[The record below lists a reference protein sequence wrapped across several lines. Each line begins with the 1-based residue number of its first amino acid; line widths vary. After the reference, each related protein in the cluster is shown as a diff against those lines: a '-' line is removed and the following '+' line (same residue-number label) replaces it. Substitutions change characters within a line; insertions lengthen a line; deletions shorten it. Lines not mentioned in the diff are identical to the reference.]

1 MIILV
6 DMDGVLA
13 DFEQG
18 FINIWKV
25 KHPDLPYV
33 PVEERN
39 TFYTYKQYPK
49 ELRPL
54 TQDIVR
60 APNFFA
66 ALPPIE
72 GALQG
77 FKELAETGHDIAIC
91 SSPLIGNP
99 TGASD
104 KYDWI
109 EENLGDDWVGKLI
122 LAPDKT
128 MVRGDIL
135 IDDRPEIKG
144 SQQPLWEHVLYDH
157 LYNQEIEGRRRLT
170 WANWRE
176 VIPEK

>member
-18 FINIWKV
+18 FVNIWKV
-25 KHPDLPYV
+25 KHPDLPYIS
-33 PVEERN
+33 PEKRT

-49 ELRPL
+49 EQRPL
-54 TQDIVR
+54 TQEIVR
-60 APNFFA
+60 ASGFFA
-66 ALPPIE
+66 SLPPIK
-72 GALQG
+72 GALKG
-77 FKELAETGHDIAIC
+77 FAELAETDQQIFIC

-99 TGASD
+99 TGASE

-109 EENLGDDWVGKLI
+109 EQYLGREWLGNVI

-135 IDDRPEIKG
+135 IDDRPKVEG
-144 SQQPLWEHVLYDH
+144 SQTPIWEHILYDQ
-157 LYNQEIEGRRRLT
+157 LYNRQEEGRRRLT

-176 VIPEK
+176 VLEA

>member
-13 DFEQG
+13 NFEQG
-18 FINIWKV
+18 FVNIWKE
-25 KHPDLPYV
+25 KHPELPYI
-33 PVEERN
+33 PVEERT

-49 ELRPL
+49 EHRPL

-60 APNFFA
+60 APGFFA
-66 ALPPIE
+66 SLPPIE
-72 GALQG
+72 GALKG
-77 FKELAETGHDIAIC
+77 FAELAETDHQINIC

-99 TGASD
+99 TGASE

-109 EENLGDDWVGKLI
+109 EEHLGRDWLGKVI

-135 IDDRPEIKG
+135 IDDRPEVKG
-144 SQQPLWEHVLYDH
+144 SQTPVWEHILYDH
-157 LYNQEIEGRRRLT
+157 LYNQHMEGRRRLT
-170 WANWRE
+170 WANWSE
-176 VIPEK
+176 VLEE